1 MVSRVEISVE
11 QRINYLNSNAIFS
24 EGRIFIFKSDCH
36 AKSYF
41 ALARFKYCM
50 KLHCLKIM
58 VDKPHL

>member
-24 EGRIFIFKSDCH
+24 EGRSLKSDCH
-36 AKSYF
+36 ARTVT
-41 ALARFKYCM
+41 LLWLGFKYGM